1 MALFLHHKKR
11 TFQLAVWKMD
21 ETVEELLEQLPDRE
35 YYINA
40 IQRFSTES
48 RRREWLS
55 VRMLIFALLGEDKK
69 IDYETDGKPFL
80 SDHSHS
86 ISLSHTKGYV
96 AVILSEHTIV
106 GIDIEQYGLR
116 IERIASRF
124 MRADEQANA
133 YAGDPIWGMLLH
145 WSAKETLFKS
155 FKDASADLRLM
166 RLAHFTPEASGV
178 LRIQEYWTEK
188 QQVFAISYLLF
199 PDFVLTW
206 LVE

>member
-21 ETVEELLEQLPDRE
+21 ETVDELLELLPDRD
-35 YYINA
+35 YYANA
-40 IQRFSTES
+40 MLRFTTES

-55 VRMLIFALLGEDKK
+55 VRMLVFTLLNEDIK
-69 IDYETDGKPFL
+69 IDYEADGKPFL
-80 SDHSHS
+80 ADHSYFIS
-86 ISLSHTKGYV
+86 ISHTKGYV
-96 AVILSEHTIV
+96 AVILSEKATV
-106 GIDIEQYGLR
+106 GIDIEKYGLR
-116 IERIASRF
+116 IQRITSRF
-124 MRADEQANA
+124 MRADEQAFA
-133 YAGDPIWGMLLH
+133 YADDLIWGLLLH

-166 RLAHFTPEASGV
+166 RLDHFTPESNGTFG
-178 LRIQEYWTEK
+178 IQEYWTEK
-188 QQVFAISYLLF
+188 QQIYAISYLLF